1 MALAFKG
8 YHWDIYLYQRHLPF
22 ISSTLL
28 SSMLTG
34 IEWFIS
40 YFPGGLQEL
49 WENSAVDVKTA
60 GHEKWYELYVP
71 YMIRLCALV
80 NIQLIVSCSQAYAIF
95 GHANNEEKAI
105 KSWVGSGN

>member
-1 MALAFKG
+1 
-8 YHWDIYLYQRHLPF
+8 
-22 ISSTLL
+22 
-28 SSMLTG
+28 MLTG

-40 YFPGGLQEL
+40 YFTGGLQEL

-80 NIQLIVSCSQAYAIF
+80 NIQLICVLFPRPTPFF